1 MKIGT
6 MLSDVV
12 RSLFRR
18 PATRHYPFERT
29 PTPERLRGA
38 LRWDP
43 ARCTGCNMCVRD
55 CPAQAIELITLD
67 KASKRFVLR
76 YHVDRCTFC
85 AQCART
91 CNFGCLELSNDQW
104 ALATLQKQPLTVYY
118 GDDADVAIALANSAG
133 TDAATPAAA

>member
-6 MLSDVV
+6 MLSDIV

-18 PATRHYPFERT
+18 PATRRYPFEQA
-29 PTPERLRGA
+29 PTPERLRGT
-38 LRWDP
+38 LRWNK

-85 AQCART
+85 AQCVRT
-91 CNFGCLELSNDQW
+91 CNFGCLELANEEW
-104 ALATLQKQPLTVYY
+104 ALATLHKRSLTRYY
-118 GDDADVAIALANSAG
+118 GDDADVAIAVANSARA
-133 TDAATPAAA
+133 DAATPAAA